1 MRLRKWLS
9 ALLAAAI
16 LAGMFLFPPAS
27 AAGNSAFTD
36 IADAGQANA
45 AETLRLLGVV
55 NGTGTGAF
63 NPSGTLTRGEFC
75 KMVVEIM
82 GRGAE
87 EPAQRSRTIFTDVGP
102 RHWARGYINLAS
114 SITVG
119 GGGSSGDGESQSAGT
134 RLIMGVG
141 DGTFRPDRPITM
153 GEAVTILMRVLGY
166 QDGDVATGTVWY
178 EGYMGLAA
186 QAGLD
191 KGLTVSGGANLTRGQ
206 AAILF
211 YNLLFTSSKGGD
223 EPYLTTRGCS
233 ITEPSV
239 LLDVTSAAAGTTN
252 GKVFTAAGTYQS
264 GRVGM
269 DETLGGTLAKLV
281 LDKDKKVLAI
291 LPEEGYTYKAFTVM
305 GSPQANAIPTVDG
318 DTVAVTLDTQ
328 VYRSDSADA
337 ETYEQVWT
345 SLRTG
350 TAMVACYDAAGQ
362 LQHLYRTAAS
372 TSGEHGRVMV
382 VKNKP
387 AGTGNAF
394 YPITDGKTPTIYK
407 NGIPADTSD
416 IRQYDVGTYDPNSN
430 TLFIS
435 DLKLCGLYEDA
446 YPNAQTPST
455 ITMMGAK
462 FQVLPSAMADLA
474 TFKVGSRMTLL
485 LTATGEVAG
494 AVSTDVAKSNAVGV
508 AQVTSKDDVSIT
520 LLDGLITLKG
530 GTTYSDAAAE
540 KLNGYLVTVSSSS
553 RGILNLSRTYYKGSV
568 APLDLEQE
576 RLGTKKLSPGARFF
590 EQVGNGTLVEIKRS
604 DITVPL
610 VMADQISYV
619 GYDWANRV
627 DKVVLNDVT
636 GDRYQYGEIYYRPAG
651 PQEIKNP
658 DGTVT
663 QEYQNGEIRV
673 RNGSGDVTYTVGR
686 VEDAKSGKMGGIAGS
701 LSKIEDNYL
710 MAGFMAVQSVK
721 GIRRAQFDLDTM
733 TLTTNEMVLPIS
745 SQVQCY
751 NKTTGQWYSVS
762 EGNYLEN
769 LKLALAFCDDIT
781 VYYDRSP
788 DQGGK
793 VRIVEV
799 K

>member
-1 MRLRKWLS
+1 MNRKKWLS
-9 ALLAAAI
+9 ALLAAA
-16 LAGMFLFPPAS
+16 LLVGMFLFPTAS

-36 IADAGQANA
+36 ITDPNQANA

-55 NGTGTGAF
+55 SGNGSGAF
-63 NPSGTLTRGEFC
+63 RPSSTLTRGEFC

-82 GRGAE
+82 GRGDE
-87 EPAQRSRTIFTDVGP
+87 EPAQRSRTIFTDVGSS
-102 RHWARGYINLAS
+102 HWARGYINLAS

-119 GGGSSGDGESQSAGT
+119 GGASSGDGETQTPGT

-166 QDGDVATGTVWY
+166 EDKDVATGTVWY
-178 EGYMGLAA
+178 EGYLALAA

-191 KGLTVSGGANLTRGQ
+191 KNLSVSGSANLTRGQ

-211 YNLLFTSSKGGD
+211 YNLLFTKSKGS
-223 EPYLTTRGCS
+223 EELYLTTHGCS
-233 ITEPSV
+233 ITEPAV
-239 LLDVTSAAAGTTN
+239 LLNVTSAAAGADN
-252 GKVFTAAGTYQS
+252 GKVFTASGTYQS
-264 GRVGM
+264 GRVGL
-269 DETLGGTLAKLV
+269 DETLGGTQARLV
-281 LDKDKKVLAI
+281 LDKDKKVLAV
-291 LPEEGYTYKAFTVM
+291 LPEDGYTYKAFTVM

-318 DTVAVTLDTQ
+318 DTVEVKLDTQ

-337 ETYEQVWT
+337 STYESIWT

-362 LQHLYRTAAS
+362 LQYLYRTAGS
-372 TSGEHGRVMV
+372 TSGDNGHIMV

-387 AGTGNAF
+387 TGTGNAF
-394 YPITDGKTPTIYK
+394 YPITAGKTPTIYK
-407 NGIPADTSD
+407 NGVPAENSD

-430 TLFIS
+430 TLFVS
-435 DLKLCGLYEDA
+435 DLKLCGLYENA
-446 YPNAQTPST
+446 YPNAEAPST
-455 ITMMGAK
+455 ITMMGTE

-474 TFKVGSRMTLL
+474 SFQVGSRVTLL

-494 AVSTDVAKSNAVGV
+494 AVSPDVAKSNAVGV
-508 AQVTSKDDVSIT
+508 AQVSSKDNVSIT

-530 GTTYSDAAAE
+530 GTRYSEGAAA
-540 KLNGYLVTVSSSS
+540 KLNGYLVTVSSSEP
-553 RGILNLSRTYYKGSV
+553 GLLNLSQVYYKGSA
-568 APLDLEQE
+568 APLDLEKE
-576 RLGTKKLSPGARFF
+576 MLGTKKLSPGARFF
-590 EQVGNGTLVEIKRS
+590 EQVGNGPLAEIKRS
-604 DITVPL
+604 DITVPQ
-610 VMADQISYV
+610 VKADQISYV
-619 GYDWANRV
+619 GYDWAGRV

-636 GDRYQYGEIYYRPAG
+636 GDRYAYGQIYYRPSG
-651 PQEIKNP
+651 VVDIVGE

-663 QEYQNGEIRV
+663 QTFQNGEIQV
-673 RNGSGDVTYTVGR
+673 TNGSGSVSYVVGKAEGAQNR
-686 VEDAKSGKMGGIAGS
+686 RMGGVAGS
-701 LSKIEDNYL
+701 LDKVDDQNL
-710 MAGFMAVQSVK
+710 MAGFMAVQSAS

-733 TLTTNEMVLPIS
+733 TLTTNEMVIPIS

-762 EGNYLEN
+762 EDNYLDN